1 MHACL
6 HDKRSKTGKYQ
17 MKKSTR
23 IKPES
28 VDDYLAA
35 LPDDKR
41 AALAGLRKLIQ
52 AAAPNATEVISYQI
66 PVYKYH
72 GMLVGFAAFKNH
84 CSFFVMSP
92 SVMKAYGKELEKYD
106 GAETTIRFA
115 ADKPLPI
122 AHVKKL
128 VKARILENETNAK
141 KKGKS
146 LL

>member
-17 MKKSTR
+17 MEKSTR

-92 SVMKAYGKELEKYD
+92 SVMNAYAEELEKYD
-106 GAETTIRFA
+106 GAETTIHFT

-122 AHVKKL
+122 ALVKKL

-146 LL
+146 LS

>member
-1 MHACL
+1 M
-6 HDKRSKTGKYQ
+6 KRS
-17 MKKSTR
+17 TR
-23 IKPES
+23 VKPES
-28 VDDYLAA
+28 VDDYLAV

-41 AALAGLRKLIQ
+41 AALAKLRKLIQ

-92 SVMKAYGKELEKYD
+92 SVMNAYAEELEKYD
-106 GAETTIRFA
+106 GAETTIHFT

-122 AHVKKL
+122 ALVKKL

-146 LL
+146 LS

>member
-92 SVMKAYGKELEKYD
+92 SVMNAYAEELEKYD
-106 GAETTIRFA
+106 GAETTIHFT

-122 AHVKKL
+122 ALVKKL

>member
-1 MHACL
+1 VIKKQ
-6 HDKRSKTGKYQ
+6 DKGKYQ
-17 MKKSTR
+17 MKKSAR

-41 AALAGLRKLIQ
+41 AALVRLRKLIQ
-52 AAAPNATEVISYQI
+52 AAAPKATEVISYQI

-84 CSFFVMSP
+84 CSFFVMSQ
-92 SVMKAYGKELEKYD
+92 SVMKAYGEELEKYD
-106 GAETTIRFA
+106 GAETTIHFA

-122 AHVKKL
+122 ALVKKL

-146 LL
+146 LS